1 MTLIALAADVVCGR
15 LLVVILSILKL
26 DTLSGAPWHLYL
38 VLVCVGQDLVNVEF
52 GLTVPGVAARG
63 PVKHLHMT
71 DRAGHLKDLRF
82 PVLVGLPHRVILLHL
97 NTEFVEGLIEI
108 LLLLVGG

>member
-1 MTLIALAADVVCGR
+1 
-15 LLVVILSILKL
+15 
-26 DTLSGAPWHLYL
+26 
-38 VLVCVGQDLVNVEF
+38 
-52 GLTVPGVAARG
+52 
-63 PVKHLHMT
+63 MT

>member
-1 MTLIALAADVVCGR
+1 
-15 LLVVILSILKL
+15 
-26 DTLSGAPWHLYL
+26 
-38 VLVCVGQDLVNVEF
+38 
-52 GLTVPGVAARG
+52 
-63 PVKHLHMT
+63 MT

-82 PVLVGLPHRVILLHL
+82 PVLVGLSHCVVLLHL